1 MRNYMILALL
11 AVSGMTLGA
20 TDARAEDAEMTEDKP
35 FDVIMEATGSDALD
49 SIFKKSESPIETVA
63 TVDADIKAMKAK
75 FVESMGLTGGTPF
88 SDAIT
93 NLSEKAEGKINLAF
107 DDNKWPTLSAA
118 DGLPDNVKA
127 SMSTLNSSL
136 TELHSA
142 KAKLKGAGKELMV
155 IAEEATELSSE
166 PKNLGLKA
174 TKVPKAVMK
183 SKKNVKSL
191 KAGADVTKSLV
202 KEIRSLVKET
212 TAAFGQETE
221 LPEEDDE

>member
-1 MRNYMILALL
+1 MRKYMIVALL
-11 AVSGMTLGA
+11 AVSGMTLTG
-20 TDARAEDAEMTEDKP
+20 TDAVAADEMTEEAKP
-35 FDVIMEATGSDALD
+35 FDVIMEATGSEALD
-49 SIFKKSESPIETVA
+49 SIFKKSESPIETIA
-63 TVDADIKAMKAK
+63 TVDADIKGMKAK

-88 SDAIT
+88 SDALA

-118 DGLPDNVKA
+118 DGCPDNVKE
-127 SMSTLNSSL
+127 SMLTLNSSL
-136 TELHSA
+136 TEMQSA

-155 IAEEATELSSE
+155 VVEEATELSSE

-174 TKVPKAVMK
+174 TKVPKAMVK

-191 KAGADVTKSLV
+191 KAGVDVTKSLV
-202 KEIRSLVKET
+202 SEIRSLVKET

-221 LPEEDDE
+221 LPEEED